1 MDWKAKT
8 VQTYDDSAT
17 QLADYFKGI
26 GARIDDIELA
36 LKLAIVGRQQA
47 RVVEIGCGDGRDA
60 KEIVA
65 RVSSYEGFD
74 PSESLLKLARRT
86 VPGASFV
93 KATAQSYEYQP
104 GLDVVYAFASLL
116 HVDINEMPTVLEKVH
131 TALRKDGILLV
142 SLKERE
148 TYTEEVKKDEY
159 GERMFYYYN
168 PAILKDLVGSMFSN
182 VHEAHQ
188 TIGKTQW
195 FTVALKRN

>member
-8 VQTYDDSAT
+8 IQTYDESAT

-36 LKLAIVGRQQA
+36 LKLAKVGSQEA
-47 RVVEIGCGDGRDA
+47 MVVEIGCGDGRDA

-74 PSESLLKLARRT
+74 PSENLLKLARLT
-86 VPGASFV
+86 VPNALFV
-93 KATAQSYEYQP
+93 KATAQSYDYQP
-104 GLDVVYAFASLL
+104 NLDVVYAFASLL
-116 HVDINEMPTVLEKVH
+116 HVDIKEMPGVLEKVH
-131 TALRKDGILLV
+131 SALRNDAIFLV

-168 PAILKDLVGSMFSN
+168 PKILEDMVGLMFSK
-182 VHEAHQ
+182 VYESHQ
-188 TIGKTQW
+188 KIGKTQW
-195 FTVALKRN
+195 FTLIMKKK